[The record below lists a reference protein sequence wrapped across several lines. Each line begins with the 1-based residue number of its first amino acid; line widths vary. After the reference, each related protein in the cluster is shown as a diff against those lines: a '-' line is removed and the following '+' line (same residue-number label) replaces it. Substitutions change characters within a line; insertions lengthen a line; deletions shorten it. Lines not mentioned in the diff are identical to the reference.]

1 MEIARLNMRAF
12 PTGAVFNKD
21 GLMIA
26 GENGMEL
33 RDYFAGMAVQGLIA
47 QFGCK
52 SDRATAKFAYEIADA
67 MMEARDEDN

>member
-1 MEIARLNMRAF
+1 MNAF
-12 PTGAVFNKD
+12 PTANDVS
-21 GLMIA
+21 
-26 GENGMEL
+26 EQGMEL